1 MVGCHTTDLP
11 ELESIRLNR
20 SAFRFFHSGDPAL
33 VMRSASQKW
42 ESGLDLPKLTT
53 VTTSGEYSYSFR
65 YPHHITLESNSLW
78 KGNHLQTCQT

>member
-33 VMRSASQKW
+33 VMRSASQKR
-42 ESGLDLPKLTT
+42 E
-53 VTTSGEYSYSFR
+53 
-65 YPHHITLESNSLW
+65 
-78 KGNHLQTCQT
+78 